1 MFVYLFRLY
10 MKTAWRSAP
19 LGPPEALFFCPNGI
33 HFPAFFIEF
42 PVLFL
47 AVFLGFILFF
57 PMIAAPPR
65 DMEITYTKPDSRS
78 LNLTCIARGV
88 YPKPIVR
95 LSWGNR

>member
-1 MFVYLFRLY
+1 MLVYLFRLY

-42 PVLFL
+42 PALFL
-47 AVFLGFILFF
+47 AVLFYFFLL
-57 PMIAAPPR
+57 IAAPPR

-78 LNLTCIARGV
+78 LNLTCIAKGV